1 MRGFGSTFF
10 IPKRSSW
17 TFLNELSVVRKL
29 SLHQTIRGF
38 NSCRLHLTLTVAEQP
53 CESGLQAVFI
63 FARRLAMNK
72 HQLITLWVGLG
83 IVLVMVLF
91 PPWKYVYSGVLQV
104 TVEKQAPYAP
114 IFAPPEIMRTPKG
127 MWTAKIDFSRL
138 VVQAVV
144 VLLVT
149 GGLVFIFGRLFANRG
164 R

>member
-1 MRGFGSTFF
+1 
-10 IPKRSSW
+10 
-17 TFLNELSVVRKL
+17 
-29 SLHQTIRGF
+29 
-38 NSCRLHLTLTVAEQP
+38 LTVAEQP

-104 TVEKQAPYAP
+104 TLEKQAPYAP

-149 GGLVFIFGRLFANRG
+149 GGFVFIFGRLFANRG

>member
-1 MRGFGSTFF
+1 
-10 IPKRSSW
+10 
-17 TFLNELSVVRKL
+17 
-29 SLHQTIRGF
+29 
-38 NSCRLHLTLTVAEQP
+38 
-53 CESGLQAVFI
+53 
-63 FARRLAMNK
+63 MNK

-149 GGLVFIFGRLFANRG
+149 CGLVFIFGRLFANKG